1 MNDKLYRKIATKISK
16 DGVSG
21 AREVLSKQLT
31 DNQLMKAVGTA
42 FLDALDSYDE
52 LEEDCRKLEKKYC
65 AHTADGH
72 KINIGDIVYYAYGS
86 DVTKCKVTGYV
97 RLQRLVSPIIDSYFI
112 DKTIYVSY
120 YDDNAMKFKTI
131 TVLEQSL
138 FSNKTLADQFKNSMV

>member
-1 MNDKLYRKIATKISK
+1 MT
-16 DGVSG
+16 
-21 AREVLSKQLT
+21 
-31 DNQLMKAVGTA
+31 
-42 FLDALDSYDE
+42 
-52 LEEDCRKLEKKYC
+52 
-65 AHTADGH
+65 DGH
-72 KINIGDIVYYAYGS
+72 KINIGDIVYHAYGS